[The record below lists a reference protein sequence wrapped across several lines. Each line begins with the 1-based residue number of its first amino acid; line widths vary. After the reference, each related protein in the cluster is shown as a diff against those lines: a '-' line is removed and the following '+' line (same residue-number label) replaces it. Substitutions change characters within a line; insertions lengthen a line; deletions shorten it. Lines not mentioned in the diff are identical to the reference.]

1 MVSFFELLKAV
12 NLEFPKEL
20 TLRDGKK
27 LIRSIIYI
35 PPEDEEVEVEV
46 EVETVGSAPD
56 AINFDE
62 DRGYGERILSEMLHL
77 LDDNLGKKY
86 RRVSYELYGNKRGWR
101 RNKWDEMLTPGL
113 CYVYYYYYYY
123 RKCDCDCDCNCSDE
137 GKLKRQKRTLVDP
150 PIQVQL
156 FLSFMLTELDQ
167 PQRLPVLYLYEL
179 QLCPTVR
186 SQGLGTFLLDACLK
200 RCCQHLSTLHERNEN
215 GLKESRRSNV
225 PRGIALTVFGDNKPA
240 LRLYRD
246 KLHMKIVDSR
256 QTTAGSQRILRSF
269 RNGDNVNV
277 STGNVNKG
285 NTATKGKSSLQETT
299 ATVTNLPPS
308 PSPSPPPLYFVLL
321 MPISTEPSTSN
332 FP

>member
-20 TLRDGKK
+20 TLKDGKK
-27 LIRSIIYI
+27 LKRSILYI
-35 PPEDEEVEVEV
+35 PPEDEEVEVE
-46 EVETVGSAPD
+46 TVDSAPD

-86 RRVSYELYGNKRGWR
+86 RKVSYELYGNKRGWR

-113 CYVYYYYYYY
+113 CYVYYYY
-123 RKCDCDCDCNCSDE
+123 RKCDHDHDCDCNCSDE

-150 PIQVQL
+150 PIQIQL

-167 PQRLPVLYLYEL
+167 SQRVPVLYLYEL

-186 SQGLGTFLLDACLK
+186 SQGLGTFLLDTCLK
-200 RCCQHLSTLHERNEN
+200 HCCQHLSTLHESNEN
-215 GLKESRRSNV
+215 GLKESRQSNV

-246 KLHMKIVDSR
+246 KLHMKIVNTR
-256 QTTAGSQRILRSF
+256 QTTTGSQRILRSF
-269 RNGDNVNV
+269 RNGDNVSV
-277 STGNVNKG
+277 SLSTGNVNKG
-285 NTATKGKSSLQETT
+285 DTRTEGKSSLQETT
-299 ATVTNLPPS
+299 ATVTNLPLPS
-308 PSPSPPPLYFVLL
+308 PLRPPLYFVLL
-321 MPISTEPSTSN
+321 MPISTELSTSN